1 MVSSHSHC
9 TLLEISGELFC
20 CRTLLVSWSCSPS
33 PLCAGA
39 GRWCSPTTF
48 ASKQGLNL
56 YTKIIF
62 NIDVFMSILFPV
74 CLITSWIIISSKKYC
89 GFGLFILVLLS
100 YPVFLYF
107 KFFVKTA
114 KESKTYLKLCRHEKV
129 VSGTECFKH
138 NIFKRKKQGK
148 KLICFLFHNSDLF
161 FYVKG
166 GIGILFSTFLI
177 W

>member
-1 MVSSHSHC
+1 MDLIKFLFVLFLPYQASLLNSIMVSSHSHC
-9 TLLEISGELFC
+9 TLLEISGELFY

-39 GRWCSPTTF
+39 GHWCCPTTF
-48 ASKQGLNL
+48 ASKQGLNFVYKDHL
-56 YTKIIF
+56 PYWRF
-62 NIDVFMSILFPV
+62 HVHFVSRLFDYQLNNYLVEKVLRIWTFYSCP
-74 CLITSWIIISSKKYC
+74 T
-89 GFGLFILVLLS
+89 VLLS

-148 KLICFLFHNSDLF
+148 S
-161 FYVKG
+161 
-166 GIGILFSTFLI
+166 
-177 W
+177 